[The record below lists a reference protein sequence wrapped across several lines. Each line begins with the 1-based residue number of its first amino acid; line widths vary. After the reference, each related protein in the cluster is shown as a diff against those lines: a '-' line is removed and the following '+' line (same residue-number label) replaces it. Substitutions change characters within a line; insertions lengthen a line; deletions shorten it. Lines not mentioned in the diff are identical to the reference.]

1 MAAEPVLAEDDDRDI
16 AAELDAAMADID
28 MDFAPDAN
36 AVETPVLDAE
46 DDKEA
51 FQASQ
56 EENGEAELRL
66 LEEHELQ
73 LDADEFHIDE
83 DELRIDESELEL
95 DAGSSVEASELPAE
109 EVELS
114 FDDVDFASELEA
126 VTDEA
131 ATDLEEPEEA
141 APELAADEAAVAL
154 EEPEEATP
162 ELAAD
167 EAEPVMRYVPVEQ
180 DALSR

>member
-36 AVETPVLDAE
+36 AVETPVPDAE

-56 EENGEAELRL
+56 EENGEADPDNGEAELRL
-66 LEEHELQ
+66 LEEHELH
-73 LDADEFHIDE
+73 LDADEFHVEEDELHIDE

-95 DAGSSVEASELPAE
+95 DAGSSVEASELSA
-109 EVELS
+109 
-114 FDDVDFASELEA
+114 
-126 VTDEA
+126 
-131 ATDLEEPEEA
+131 
-141 APELAADEAAVAL
+141 
-154 EEPEEATP
+154 
-162 ELAAD
+162 
-167 EAEPVMRYVPVEQ
+167 RGG
-180 DALSR
+180 